1 MQPKAIIFDLDGTL
15 LDTLRD
21 LTLSTNAALAA
32 FSLPPRTEEEVRA
45 FVGNGVEKLME
56 RAVPAGRANPSFAPC
71 LDYFRT
77 HYKVHCLDHTA
88 PYPGVPEVL
97 ERLQKASIRTAI
109 VSNKF
114 DAAVKELAAHYFGSL
129 IDLAVGE
136 SAAVRKK
143 PAPDAVLAVMR
154 ALSVSPA
161 ECVYVG
167 DSDVD
172 VETGR
177 NAGVR
182 TIGVL
187 WGFRDEACLRR
198 AGGTELAHAPH
209 DLLPLLSLSGDA
221 AE

>member
-1 MQPKAIIFDLDGTL
+1 M
-15 LDTLRD
+15 
-21 LTLSTNAALAA
+21 
-32 FSLPPRTEEEVRA
+32 
-45 FVGNGVEKLME
+45 
-56 RAVPAGRANPSFAPC
+56 
-71 LDYFRT
+71 
-77 HYKVHCLDHTA
+77 
-88 PYPGVPEVL
+88 
-97 ERLQKASIRTAI
+97 
-109 VSNKF
+109 
-114 DAAVKELAAHYFGSL
+114 KELAAHYFGSL